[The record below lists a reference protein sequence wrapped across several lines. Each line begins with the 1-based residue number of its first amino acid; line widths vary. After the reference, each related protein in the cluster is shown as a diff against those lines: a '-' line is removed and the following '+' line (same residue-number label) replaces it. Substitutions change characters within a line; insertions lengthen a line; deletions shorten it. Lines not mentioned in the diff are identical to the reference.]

1 VDHSSNDI
9 ELKWISQMGETY
21 TIQSS
26 PTLSEFDW
34 IDSITGIE
42 AADGNEMTYSFND
55 ALMYG
60 ADRRFWRVK
69 RNP

>member
-55 ALMYG
+55 ALMNG